1 MSVLS
6 LNNVKKSYK
15 LGDGSEFPVLKG
27 INVSF
32 DKGELVSIIGES
44 GSGKSTLMNIIGGLD
59 SKFEG
64 EVLVDG
70 KNIGAFTE
78 KELDIYRKNKIG
90 FIFQSF
96 NLVPHLT
103 ILDNV
108 ALALTLSNVKRSEQ
122 VERAKEMLEKVGL
135 KDHIHKKPNQLSG
148 GQMQRVAIARAL
160 INDPEMIVADEP
172 TGSLDSQTTQQILD
186 IITQIA
192 QEGKLVL
199 LVTHSE
205 HVAECSSRV
214 IRIADGQIVE
224 DRQGIT
230 LTPKETAETAKTKEI
245 SKNLNFAGAIK
256 LAFKNMKEKKM
267 RNILVAVGA
276 SIGIMSIMLMLSI
289 GNGIKTYIRDTME
302 SLANPL
308 AVEVTM
314 TEEEDT
320 STMGPEAFLSNTY
333 FTQEDIDKLNTVEH
347 VSATEE
353 HFSAFAMGTA
363 TASIDDKQAPL
374 MMVSTLSQ
382 YNEYDLSEGTM
393 ANKNEIIINEAVKE
407 ELGMDDIVGKTITVS
422 VQVDNRQIVID
433 TVVSGVLSGETSSMS
448 GGMSQVYLYYDDL
461 KQACAEQDYDLMPT
475 SMMLIADAEENV
487 DSIKSTVT
495 DMGYGSSMQET
506 MVETFTT
513 MLDLFTG
520 VLAGIAGI
528 SLLVSAIMILVVLY
542 ISVVERTREIGVM
555 KAIGARRKDIRR
567 IFISESFILGLAG
580 GIIATV
586 ITFIIMFIGN
596 AVIQSHFGVN
606 MILISPYY
614 VLFGI
619 GISILISVLS
629 GTLPAAKAAKL
640 DPVESLRRD

>member
-135 KDHIHKKPNQLSG
+135 KDHIHKKTNQLSG

-199 LVTHSE
+199 LVTPVS
-205 HVAECSSRV
+205 
-214 IRIADGQIVE
+214 
-224 DRQGIT
+224 
-230 LTPKETAETAKTKEI
+230 
-245 SKNLNFAGAIK
+245 
-256 LAFKNMKEKKM
+256 
-267 RNILVAVGA
+267 
-276 SIGIMSIMLMLSI
+276 
-289 GNGIKTYIRDTME
+289 Y
-302 SLANPL
+302 
-308 AVEVTM
+308 
-314 TEEEDT
+314 
-320 STMGPEAFLSNTY
+320 
-333 FTQEDIDKLNTVEH
+333 TQL
-347 VSATEE
+347 
-353 HFSAFAMGTA
+353 
-363 TASIDDKQAPL
+363 
-374 MMVSTLSQ
+374 
-382 YNEYDLSEGTM
+382 
-393 ANKNEIIINEAVKE
+393 
-407 ELGMDDIVGKTITVS
+407 
-422 VQVDNRQIVID
+422 
-433 TVVSGVLSGETSSMS
+433 
-448 GGMSQVYLYYDDL
+448 
-461 KQACAEQDYDLMPT
+461 
-475 SMMLIADAEENV
+475 
-487 DSIKSTVT
+487 
-495 DMGYGSSMQET
+495 
-506 MVETFTT
+506 
-513 MLDLFTG
+513 
-520 VLAGIAGI
+520 
-528 SLLVSAIMILVVLY
+528 
-542 ISVVERTREIGVM
+542 
-555 KAIGARRKDIRR
+555 
-567 IFISESFILGLAG
+567 
-580 GIIATV
+580 
-586 ITFIIMFIGN
+586 
-596 AVIQSHFGVN
+596 
-606 MILISPYY
+606 
-614 VLFGI
+614 
-619 GISILISVLS
+619 
-629 GTLPAAKAAKL
+629 TLPTKRI
-640 DPVESLRRD
+640 V